1 MERYR
6 EDREYYD
13 RKLKRSGGEMKACM
27 MSLGGIILLII
38 LCWLTSCKSQQQAV
52 NEQEQTRD
60 SLKTEVRYVEKIV
73 KDTVFVEIPAQSV
86 EVVTPDT
93 TSHLE
98 TDYAMSDASVIW
110 RDGMMFL
117 SHSLSNKP
125 QKKPVEVEHKEAQK
139 DSIVYRDRD
148 HYHTVNTQTVQ
159 EVNVLTWWQKT
170 QIYGLWALIAIYIIT
185 HPKKIFSTILR
196 LFRIK

>member
-1 MERYR
+1 MNYKNSIRNR
-6 EDREYYD
+6 VFGHGRITT
-13 RKLKRSGGEMKACM
+13 L
-27 MSLGGIILLII
+27 LLIT
-38 LCWLTSCKSQQQAV
+38 LLMFLLTFLTGCKAKQSV
-52 NEQEQTRD
+52 IREQEQTRD

-125 QKKPVEVEHKEAQK
+125 QKKPVEVEHKETQR
-139 DSIVYRDRD
+139 DSIQYRDRD
-148 HYHTVNTQTVQ
+148 HYHTINQEVVK

-170 QIYGLWALIAIYIIT
+170 QIYGLWALIVIYIIT